1 LICPQT
7 FCNMNKQ
14 KFYIIIIGVL
24 ILINLTFMWLF
35 YNQNNSLKKGGPKA
49 MIIEALHFDDE
60 QIREYELLIK
70 DHKILMFKGKSELY
84 NFRQS
89 YFLTDSDSDSA
100 LSLLSNSYS
109 NLENINKNH
118 INEIMEICN
127 SSQKEDF
134 RIVIKENTLFDE
146 RKK

>member
-1 LICPQT
+1 MCPPT

-24 ILINLTFMWLF
+24 ILINLTLMWLF
-35 YNQNNSLKKGGPKA
+35 FNQNNSSKKCGPRD

-60 QIREYELLIK
+60 QIREYDLLIK
-70 DHKILMFKGKSELY
+70 DHRILMFKGKSELY
-84 NFRQS
+84 NFRKS
-89 YFLTDSDSDSA
+89 YFLTDSDSA

-134 RIVIKENTLFDE
+134 RIVIKENALFNE

>member
-1 LICPQT
+1 MCPPT

-14 KFYIIIIGVL
+14 KFYIIIIGIL
-24 ILINLTFMWLF
+24 ILINLTLMWLF
-35 YNQNNSLKKGGPKA
+35 FNQNNSSKKCGPRD

-60 QIREYELLIK
+60 QIRKYDLLIK
-70 DHKILMFKGKSELY
+70 DHRILMRKGKSELY
-84 NFRQS
+84 NFRKS
-89 YFLTDSDSDSA
+89 YFLNDSDSV
-100 LSLLSNSYS
+100 LSLLSNSFS

-134 RIVIKENTLFDE
+134 RIVIKENALFNE

>member
-1 LICPQT
+1 
-7 FCNMNKQ
+7 MNKQ
-14 KFYIIIIGVL
+14 NFYIIIIGVL
-24 ILINLTFMWLF
+24 ILINLTLMWFFL
-35 YNQNNSLKKGGPKA
+35 NQNNSSKKGGPRD

-60 QIREYELLIK
+60 QIREYDLLIK
-70 DHKILMFKGKSELY
+70 DHRILMFKGKSELY
-84 NFRQS
+84 NFRKS
-89 YFLTDSDSDSA
+89 YFLTDSDSA

-134 RIVIKENTLFDE
+134 RIVIKENALFNE

>member
-1 LICPQT
+1 MCPPT

-14 KFYIIIIGVL
+14 KFYIIIIGIL
-24 ILINLTFMWLF
+24 ILINLTLMWLF
-35 YNQNNSLKKGGPKA
+35 FNQNNSSKQCGPRD

-60 QIREYELLIK
+60 QIREYDLLIK
-70 DHKILMFKGKSELY
+70 DHRILMRKHKSELY
-84 NFRQS
+84 NFRKS
-89 YFLTDSDSDSA
+89 YFLTDSDSA

-134 RIVIKENTLFDE
+134 RIVIKENALFNE

>member
-1 LICPQT
+1 
-7 FCNMNKQ
+7 MNKQ

-24 ILINLTFMWLF
+24 ILINLTLMWLF
-35 YNQNNSLKKGGPKA
+35 FNQNNSSKKCGPRD

-60 QIREYELLIK
+60 QIREYDLLIK
-70 DHKILMFKGKSELY
+70 DHRVLMFKGKSELY
-84 NFRQS
+84 NFRKS
-89 YFLTDSDSDSA
+89 YFLTDSDSA

-134 RIVIKENTLFDE
+134 RIVIKENSLFNA

>member
-1 LICPQT
+1 MCPPT

-14 KFYIIIIGVL
+14 KFYIIIIGIL
-24 ILINLTFMWLF
+24 ILINLTLMWLF
-35 YNQNNSLKKGGPKA
+35 FNQNNSSKKCVPRD

-60 QIREYELLIK
+60 QIRKYDLLIK
-70 DHKILMFKGKSELY
+70 DHRILMRKGKSELY
-84 NFRQS
+84 NFRKS
-89 YFLTDSDSDSA
+89 YFLNDSDSA

-134 RIVIKENTLFDE
+134 RIVIKENALFNE

>member
-1 LICPQT
+1 
-7 FCNMNKQ
+7 MNKQ
-14 KFYIIIIGVL
+14 NFYIIIIGVL
-24 ILINLTFMWLF
+24 ILINLILVWFFL
-35 YNQNNSLKKGGPKA
+35 NQNNSSKKGGPRD
-49 MIIEALHFDDE
+49 MIIEALHFDDD
-60 QIREYELLIK
+60 QIREYDLLIK
-70 DHKILMFKGKSELY
+70 DHRILMFNGKSELY
-84 NFRQS
+84 NFRKS
-89 YFLTDSDSDSA
+89 YFLTDSDSA

-134 RIVIKENTLFDE
+134 RIVIKENSLFNA

>member
-1 LICPQT
+1 
-7 FCNMNKQ
+7 MNKQ
-14 KFYIIIIGVL
+14 NFYIIIIGVL
-24 ILINLTFMWLF
+24 ILINLTLMWLF
-35 YNQNNSLKKGGPKA
+35 FNHNNSSKKCGPRD

-60 QIREYELLIK
+60 QIREYDLLIK
-70 DHKILMFKGKSELY
+70 DHRILMFKGKSELY
-84 NFRQS
+84 NFRKS
-89 YFLTDSDSDSA
+89 YFLTDSDSA

-134 RIVIKENTLFDE
+134 RIVIKENALFNE

>member
-1 LICPQT
+1 
-7 FCNMNKQ
+7 MNKQ

-24 ILINLTFMWLF
+24 ILINLTLMWLF
-35 YNQNNSLKKGGPKA
+35 FNQNNSSKKCGPRD

-60 QIREYELLIK
+60 QIREYDLLIK
-70 DHKILMFKGKSELY
+70 DHRILMFKVKSELY
-84 NFRQS
+84 NFRKS
-89 YFLTDSDSDSA
+89 YFLTDSDSA

-134 RIVIKENTLFDE
+134 RIVIKENALFNE

>member
-1 LICPQT
+1 
-7 FCNMNKQ
+7 MNKQ

-24 ILINLTFMWLF
+24 ILINLTLMWLF
-35 YNQNNSLKKGGPKA
+35 FNQNNSSKKCGPRD

-60 QIREYELLIK
+60 QIREYDLLIK
-70 DHKILMFKGKSELY
+70 DHRILMRKGKSELY
-84 NFRQS
+84 NFRKS
-89 YFLTDSDSDSA
+89 YFLTDSDSA

-134 RIVIKENTLFDE
+134 RIVIKENALFNE

>member
-1 LICPQT
+1 MCPPT

-14 KFYIIIIGVL
+14 KFYIIIIGIL
-24 ILINLTFMWLF
+24 ILINLTLMWLF
-35 YNQNNSLKKGGPKA
+35 FNQNNSSKKCGPRD

-60 QIREYELLIK
+60 QIRKYDLLIK
-70 DHKILMFKGKSELY
+70 DHRILMRKGKSELY
-84 NFRQS
+84 NFRKS
-89 YFLTDSDSDSA
+89 YFLNDSDSA

-134 RIVIKENTLFDE
+134 RIVIKENALFNE

>member
-1 LICPQT
+1 
-7 FCNMNKQ
+7 MNKQ

-24 ILINLTFMWLF
+24 ILINLTLMWLF
-35 YNQNNSLKKGGPKA
+35 FNQNNSSKKCGPRD

-60 QIREYELLIK
+60 QIREYDLLIK
-70 DHKILMFKGKSELY
+70 DHRILMFKGKSELY
-84 NFRQS
+84 NFRKS
-89 YFLTDSDSDSA
+89 YFLNDSDSA

-134 RIVIKENTLFDE
+134 RIVIKENVLFNA

>member
-1 LICPQT
+1 
-7 FCNMNKQ
+7 MNKQ

-24 ILINLTFMWLF
+24 ILINLTLMWLF
-35 YNQNNSLKKGGPKA
+35 FNQNNSSKKCGPRD

-60 QIREYELLIK
+60 QIRKYDLLIK
-70 DHKILMFKGKSELY
+70 DHRILMRKGKSELY
-84 NFRQS
+84 NFRKS
-89 YFLTDSDSDSA
+89 YFLNDSDSA

-118 INEIMEICN
+118 INDIMEICN

-134 RIVIKENTLFDE
+134 RIVIKENVLFNA

>member
-1 LICPQT
+1 
-7 FCNMNKQ
+7 MNKQ
-14 KFYIIIIGVL
+14 NFYIIIIGVL
-24 ILINLTFMWLF
+24 ILINLTLMWLF
-35 YNQNNSLKKGGPKA
+35 FNQNNSSKKCGPRD

-60 QIREYELLIK
+60 QIREYDLLIK
-70 DHKILMFKGKSELY
+70 DHRILMFKVKSELY
-84 NFRQS
+84 NFRKS
-89 YFLTDSDSDSA
+89 YFLTDSDSA

-134 RIVIKENTLFDE
+134 RIVIKENVLFNA

>member
-1 LICPQT
+1 
-7 FCNMNKQ
+7 MNKQ

-24 ILINLTFMWLF
+24 ILINLTLMWLF
-35 YNQNNSLKKGGPKA
+35 FNQNNSSKKCGPRD

-60 QIREYELLIK
+60 QIREYDLLIK
-70 DHKILMFKGKSELY
+70 DHRILMFKSKSELY
-84 NFRQS
+84 NFRKS
-89 YFLTDSDSDSA
+89 YFLTDSDSA

-134 RIVIKENTLFDE
+134 RIVIKENVLFNA

>member
-1 LICPQT
+1 MCPPT

-14 KFYIIIIGVL
+14 KFYIIIIGIL
-24 ILINLTFMWLF
+24 ILINLTLMWLF
-35 YNQNNSLKKGGPKA
+35 FNQNNSSKKCGPRD

-60 QIREYELLIK
+60 QIRKYDLLIK
-70 DHKILMFKGKSELY
+70 DHRILMRKGKSELY
-84 NFRQS
+84 NFRKS
-89 YFLTDSDSDSA
+89 YFLNDSDSA

-118 INEIMEICN
+118 INDIMEICN
-127 SSQKEDF
+127 FSQKEDF
-134 RIVIKENTLFDE
+134 RIVIKENALFNE

>member
-1 LICPQT
+1 
-7 FCNMNKQ
+7 MNKQ
-14 KFYIIIIGVL
+14 NFYIIIIGVL
-24 ILINLTFMWLF
+24 ILINLTLMWLF
-35 YNQNNSLKKGGPKA
+35 FNQNNSSKKCGPRD

-60 QIREYELLIK
+60 QIREYDLLIK
-70 DHKILMFKGKSELY
+70 DHRILMRKGKSELY
-84 NFRQS
+84 NFRKS
-89 YFLTDSDSDSA
+89 YFLTDSDSA

-109 NLENINKNH
+109 DLENINKNH

-134 RIVIKENTLFDE
+134 RIVIKENVLFNA

>member
-1 LICPQT
+1 MCPPT

-14 KFYIIIIGVL
+14 KFYIIIIGIL
-24 ILINLTFMWLF
+24 ILINLTLMWLF
-35 YNQNNSLKKGGPKA
+35 FNQNNSSKKCGPRD

-60 QIREYELLIK
+60 QIREYDLLIK
-70 DHKILMFKGKSELY
+70 DHRILMFKGKSELY
-84 NFRQS
+84 NFRKS
-89 YFLTDSDSDSA
+89 YFLTDSDSA

-134 RIVIKENTLFDE
+134 RIVIKENALFNE

>member
-1 LICPQT
+1 
-7 FCNMNKQ
+7 MNKQ
-14 KFYIIIIGVL
+14 NFYIIIIGVL
-24 ILINLTFMWLF
+24 ILINLTLTWFFL
-35 YNQNNSLKKGGPKA
+35 NQNNSSKKCGPRD

-60 QIREYELLIK
+60 QIREYDLLIK
-70 DHKILMFKGKSELY
+70 DHRILMFKGKSELY
-84 NFRQS
+84 NFRKS
-89 YFLTDSDSDSA
+89 YFLTDSDSA

-134 RIVIKENTLFDE
+134 RIVIKENALFNE

>member
-1 LICPQT
+1 
-7 FCNMNKQ
+7 MNKQ
-14 KFYIIIIGVL
+14 NFYIIIIGVL
-24 ILINLTFMWLF
+24 ILINLILVWFFL
-35 YNQNNSLKKGGPKA
+35 NQNNSSKKGGPRD
-49 MIIEALHFDDE
+49 MIIEALNFDDD
-60 QIREYELLIK
+60 QIREYDLLIK
-70 DHKILMFKGKSELY
+70 DHRILMFKGKSELY
-84 NFRQS
+84 NFRKS
-89 YFLTDSDSDSA
+89 YLLTDSDSA

-134 RIVIKENTLFDE
+134 RIVIKENTLFNE

>member
-1 LICPQT
+1 
-7 FCNMNKQ
+7 MNKQ

-24 ILINLTFMWLF
+24 ILINLTLMWLF
-35 YNQNNSLKKGGPKA
+35 FNQNNSSKQCGPRD
-49 MIIEALHFDDE
+49 MIIEVLHFDDE
-60 QIREYELLIK
+60 QIREYDLLIK
-70 DHKILMFKGKSELY
+70 DHRILMFKVKSELY
-84 NFRQS
+84 NFRKS
-89 YFLTDSDSDSA
+89 YFLSDSDSA

-134 RIVIKENTLFDE
+134 RIVIKENTLFNE

>member
-1 LICPQT
+1 
-7 FCNMNKQ
+7 MNKQ
-14 KFYIIIIGVL
+14 NFYIIIIGVL
-24 ILINLTFMWLF
+24 ILINLTLMWLF
-35 YNQNNSLKKGGPKA
+35 FNQNNSSKKCGPRD

-60 QIREYELLIK
+60 QIREYDLLIK
-70 DHKILMFKGKSELY
+70 DHRILMFKGKSELY
-84 NFRQS
+84 NFRKS
-89 YFLTDSDSDSA
+89 YFLTDSDSA

-134 RIVIKENTLFDE
+134 RIVIKENALFNQ

>member
-1 LICPQT
+1 
-7 FCNMNKQ
+7 MNKQ
-14 KFYIIIIGVL
+14 NFYIIIICVL
-24 ILINLTFMWLF
+24 ILINLTLMWLF
-35 YNQNNSLKKGGPKA
+35 FNQNNSSKKCGPRD

-60 QIREYELLIK
+60 QIREYDLLIK
-70 DHKILMFKGKSELY
+70 DHRILMFKGKSELY
-84 NFRQS
+84 NFRKS
-89 YFLTDSDSDSA
+89 YFLTDSDSA

-134 RIVIKENTLFDE
+134 RIVIKENALFNE

>member
-1 LICPQT
+1 
-7 FCNMNKQ
+7 MNKQ
-14 KFYIIIIGVL
+14 NFYIIIIGVL
-24 ILINLTFMWLF
+24 ILINLTLMWLF
-35 YNQNNSLKKGGPKA
+35 FNQNNSSKKCVPRD

-60 QIREYELLIK
+60 QIRKYDLLIK
-70 DHKILMFKGKSELY
+70 DHRILMRKGKSELY
-84 NFRQS
+84 NFRKS
-89 YFLTDSDSDSA
+89 YFLTDSDSA

-109 NLENINKNH
+109 NVENINKSH

-134 RIVIKENTLFDE
+134 RIVIKENALFNE

>member
-1 LICPQT
+1 MCPPT

-14 KFYIIIIGVL
+14 KFYIIIIGIL
-24 ILINLTFMWLF
+24 ILINLTLMWLF
-35 YNQNNSLKKGGPKA
+35 FNQNNSSKKCVPRD

-60 QIREYELLIK
+60 QIRKYDLLIK
-70 DHKILMFKGKSELY
+70 DHRILMRKHKSELY
-84 NFRQS
+84 NFRKS
-89 YFLTDSDSDSA
+89 YFLTDSDSA

-118 INEIMEICN
+118 INDIMEICN

-134 RIVIKENTLFDE
+134 RIVIKENALFNE